1 MLEKARGAG
10 IDIKTVLTVTFW
22 FEGFELGLST
32 MWNRS
37 VDARAEFSVRA
48 VIFLSAIF
56 FL

>member
-1 MLEKARGAG
+1 M
-10 IDIKTVLTVTFW
+10 KTELTVTFW

-37 VDARAEFSVRA
+37 ADAKAEFSVRA